1 MRKKFTVLF
10 VCTGNSCRSPMAEG
24 IFRKE
29 LPEAYRKKID
39 VFSAGTGAFDG
50 SPPARF
56 AIEVC
61 AENNIDIS
69 AHRSQA
75 LREHHLRR
83 ADIVFVMEKEH
94 LKFIHEIFPRFQENV
109 FLLKHFDR
117 DKKKRVHSDIAD
129 PIGRSKD
136 FYRKIFAELQ
146 GEIRRIMPRLLQLAD
161 AELARKNG
169 GEE

>member
-1 MRKKFTVLF
+1 
-10 VCTGNSCRSPMAEG
+10 MAEG

-29 LPEAYRKKID
+29 LPEAYRDRIA
-39 VFSAGTGAFDG
+39 VVSAGTGAFDG

-61 AENNIDIS
+61 AENGIDIS
-69 AHRSQA
+69 GHRSRA

-94 LKFIHEIFPRFQENV
+94 LKFIHELFPQFQENV

-117 DKKKRVHSDIAD
+117 DKKKWGRSDIPD
-129 PIGRSKD
+129 PIGRDKD
-136 FYRKIFAELQ
+136 FYRKVFAELQ
-146 GEIRRIMPRLLQLAD
+146 TEIRRILPRLLQLAE
-161 AELARKNG
+161 AEFARKNG
-169 GEE
+169 TGE